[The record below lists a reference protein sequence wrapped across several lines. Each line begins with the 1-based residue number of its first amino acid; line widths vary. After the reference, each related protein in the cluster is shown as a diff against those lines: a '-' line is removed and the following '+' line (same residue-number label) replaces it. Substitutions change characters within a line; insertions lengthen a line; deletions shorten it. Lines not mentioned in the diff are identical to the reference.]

1 MASDDFKD
9 ALWHGYQWYRNIVKT
24 PEIRLAADE
33 TEFRVTA
40 NTIEDPE
47 GVADTVERFGE
58 RYGADR
64 VAEYYPKQ
72 DAAVEAQLS

>member
-1 MASDDFKD
+1 M
-9 ALWHGYQWYRNIVKT
+9 
-24 PEIRLAADE
+24 
-33 TEFRVTA
+33 TA

-64 VAEYYPKQ
+64 VADFYPKQ
-72 DAAVEAQLS
+72 DAAVEVQFS